1 MNRDR
6 QLPEGGTLA
15 HEVVELRVHGVSGTS
30 AEALLD
36 HPIVTRVAGDD
47 NAGFYRPRPGF
58 GINDRP
64 GGLKVEAY

>member
-6 QLPEGGTLA
+6 QLPGGGTLA

-58 GINDRP
+58 GISD
-64 GGLKVEAY
+64 